1 MMTKTTAYRAALL
14 VTAGLML
21 SGCTTVHR
29 YFAWLHPHRET
40 LTIKP
45 VELASDTA
53 PTTEDAAGRAYR
65 SAVAAIDARDY
76 GLALDR
82 LQLAR
87 QQAPNDVRVLN
98 AMAVV
103 YDKLGRFDLSTRF
116 YAEAEQV
123 APGSPIVE
131 ANLAYSKTLQG
142 EYQAMRSSPVFE
154 AAVTPRAQSADL
166 KSMPRLMA
174 EAAPAPRP
182 MLTVATPLLVG
193 RPLMVV
199 DAAGSLGKA
208 QTVRTQ
214 LASRGWSVMNDIR
227 SGEPS
232 KQSRILYPAENRQ
245 VALALANTLPF
256 AATLTVC
263 QGDCRGL
270 TLILGENARWAG

>member
-1 MMTKTTAYRAALL
+1 MKKIALRAALL
-14 VTAGLML
+14 SATLML
-21 SGCTTVHR
+21 PGCATVHH
-29 YFAWLHPHRET
+29 YLAWLHPHRQT

-45 VELASDTA
+45 FQTPSAVAQEG
-53 PTTEDAAGRAYR
+53 AADRAYR
-65 SAVAAIDARDY
+65 AAVAAIDARDY

-87 QQAPNDVRVLN
+87 QEAPNDVRVLN
-98 AMAVV
+98 AMAVI

-116 YAEAEQV
+116 YAEAEQA

-142 EYQAMRSSPVFE
+142 QYQAMRSSPVVE
-154 AAVTPRAQSADL
+154 AAVTPRSADL
-166 KSMPRLMA
+166 KPMPQLVA
-174 EAAPAPRP
+174 EAAPAPTP
-182 MLTVATPLLVG
+182 MLKVATPLLVG

-199 DAAGSLGKA
+199 DAAGVLEKA
-208 QTVRTQ
+208 ESVRTQ
-214 LASRGWSVMNDIR
+214 LAGRGWSVMAEIKR
-227 SGEPS
+227 GEPS
-232 KQSRILYPAENRQ
+232 KESRILYPAENRQ

>member
-1 MMTKTTAYRAALL
+1 MRKTAYRAALL

-45 VELASDTA
+45 FQTPTA
-53 PTTEDAAGRAYR
+53 VATEDAADRAYR
-65 SAVAAIDARDY
+65 AAVAAIDARDY

-82 LQLAR
+82 LQMAR

-123 APGSPIVE
+123 APGSPVVE
-131 ANLAYSKTLQG
+131 ANLAYSKALQG
-142 EYQAMRSSPVFE
+142 QYEAMRTSPVLE
-154 AAVTPRAQSADL
+154 AAITPRAQSADL
-166 KSMPRLMA
+166 KAMPTLVA

-182 MLTVATPLLVG
+182 MLSIATPLLVG

-199 DAAGSLGKA
+199 DAAGALDKA
-208 QTVRTQ
+208 EVVRTR
-214 LASRGWSVMNDIR
+214 LAGHGWSVMAQIQR
-227 SGEPS
+227 GEPS
-232 KQSRILYPAENRQ
+232 KESRILYPAENRQ

-256 AATLTVC
+256 HAILTVC

-270 TLILGENARWAG
+270 TLILGEDARWAG

>member
-1 MMTKTTAYRAALL
+1 MTTMNTTWRAALL

-21 SGCTTVHR
+21 SGCTTVHH
-29 YFAWLHPHRET
+29 YFAWLMPHRQT

-45 VELASDTA
+45 FET
-53 PTTEDAAGRAYR
+53 PTGIATEDAADRAYR

-87 QQAPNDVRVLN
+87 QQSPNDVRVLN

-116 YAEAEQV
+116 YAEAEQI

-142 EYQAMRSSPVFE
+142 EYQAMKSSPVLE
-154 AAVTPRAQSADL
+154 AAVTPKSADL
-166 KSMPRLMA
+166 KTMPTLVA
-174 EAAPAPRP
+174 EAAPAPKP
-182 MLTVATPLLVG
+182 MLTAATPLLVG

-199 DAAGSLGKA
+199 DAAGAMSKA

-214 LASRGWSVMNDIR
+214 LASRGWSVMSDIEER
-227 SGEPS
+227 EPS
-232 KQSRILYPAENRQ
+232 KESRILYPAENRQ

-256 AATLTVC
+256 ATTLTVC

-270 TLILGENARWAG
+270 TLVLGENARWAG